1 MILWRISRHHDLSGG
16 GGLRAPGRWHHAGDH
31 VIYLA
36 GSPAAALLEVCVHT
50 ARGDIPPDFTL
61 LKIEG
66 PDAGIPAVEIADL
79 PKDWRVRFD
88 ITRDIGTT
96 WLRSQQSTLFRVPS
110 AVAPETA
117 NFLFNPRHPSAREF
131 HIAEILLYPF
141 DRRLKE

>member
-1 MILWRISRHHDLSGG
+1 LYGTK
-16 GGLRAPGRWHHAGDH
+16 AGEFH
-31 VIYLA
+31 KLY
-36 GSPAAALLEVCVHT
+36 PASTDTEAKLMAANAV
-50 ARGDIPPDFTL
+50 R
-61 LKIEG
+61 
-66 PDAGIPAVEIADL
+66 DAGWPALAAWQWAKEQSSQGQAPVFVYEFARVQPFNPAVEIADL